1 MLAEPRAEE
10 VNSKIILGVGWR
22 GELRTLVRLSNYIM
36 FLYFWMFLA
45 EFSQI
50 LQVNSLLINYVEI
63 TALSI
68 ATLSVNLKKT

>member
-22 GELRTLVRLSNYIM
+22 GELCTLVRLSNYIT